1 VRRSEQDIEDELLT
15 IREAIVYEKEV
26 VSGSYLALWKD
37 PSVRKRLLLA
47 FVINAGQQLSGQGT
61 LNQYSSTIYKKI
73 WKSQDTINLI
83 NALNATCGSTYLP
96 DSFVSFR
103 PWYASLTETFR
114 SSLHTQ
120 RFLDRRSI
128 WTKANL
134 HRRCS
139 WHGGMS
145 FLRPFTSNVN

>member
-1 VRRSEQDIEDELLT
+1 MADLKMQWYIQHGNRIDDARASLRRVRRFEQEIEDEILT

-26 VSGSYLALWKD
+26 VSGSYLALFKD

-83 NALNATCGSTYLP
+83 NALNATCGSKFCP
-96 DSFVSFR
+96 DPKAAFGR
-103 PWYASLTETFR
+103 RRLT
-114 SSLHTQ
+114 
-120 RFLDRRSI
+120 I
-128 WTKANL
+128 
-134 HRRCS
+134 
-139 WHGGMS
+139 
-145 FLRPFTSNVN
+145 